1 MIKIHPS
8 FCLNGEIMIKDLY
21 YIQKSMFP
29 YILSNYSICFDEK
42 KFNKNY
48 DFCLINKKLNY
59 NVYKKYN
66 FICYIGNKL
75 LLSNKYAIY
84 NNKIYKC
91 KRLNDINTTS
101 KILINNKYVFRYID
115 NKKYLHNI
123 LENISALNNCNC
135 PKIYKIYKN
144 LLIEEYIESS
154 SFNDFDIF
162 KFIFSLYLLFIKNI
176 MIFDLSGD
184 NIIISKDFKFYIV
197 DLEDKNI
204 FNKFELL
211 IFYINIYIIDFFCSD
226 ISDKISKKYY
236 DRLKRDD

>member
-1 MIKIHPS
+1 M
-8 FCLNGEIMIKDLY
+8 
-21 YIQKSMFP
+21 
-29 YILSNYSICFDEK
+29 
-42 KFNKNY
+42 KN
-48 DFCLINKKLNY
+48 IN
-59 NVYKKYN
+59 
-66 FICYIGNKL
+66 
-75 LLSNKYAIY
+75 
-84 NNKIYKC
+84 
-91 KRLNDINTTS
+91 
-101 KILINNKYVFRYID
+101 
-115 NKKYLHNI
+115 
-123 LENISALNNCNC
+123 ALNNCNC
-135 PKIYKIYKN
+135 PKIYKIYEN

>member
-1 MIKIHPS
+1 MN
-8 FCLNGEIMIKDLY
+8 LL
-21 YIQKSMFP
+21 
-29 YILSNYSICFDEK
+29 K
-42 KFNKNY
+42 KF
-48 DFCLINKKLNY
+48 L
-59 NVYKKYN
+59 
-66 FICYIGNKL
+66 
-75 LLSNKYAIY
+75 
-84 NNKIYKC
+84 
-91 KRLNDINTTS
+91 
-101 KILINNKYVFRYID
+101 YID

-135 PKIYKIYKN
+135 PKIYKIYEN

-154 SFNDFDIF
+154 SFNNFDIF

-211 IFYINIYIIDFFCSD
+211 IFYINIYIIDFFVL
-226 ISDKISKKYY
+226 IFQIKYPKNIMI
-236 DRLKRDD
+236 D